1 MIFGNFFC
9 YIAGMKFTRDF
20 IKEQIELA
28 VSQNPGKRAISITL
42 QTAEPRRV
50 FIISYDAVSGQ
61 IMRML
66 ERVGRTTGSP
76 VDIKNILKATRAK
89 PAHR

>member
-28 VSQNPGKRAISITL
+28 VSQHPGKRAISVTL
-42 QTAEPRRV
+42 QTADPRRV

-61 IMRML
+61 IMGVL
-66 ERVGRTTGSP
+66 ERVGRTTGNP
-76 VDIKNILKATRAK
+76 VDMKTILETTRAQ

>member
-1 MIFGNFFC
+1 
-9 YIAGMKFTRDF
+9 MKFTRDF
-20 IKEQIELA
+20 IKAQIELA
-28 VSQNPGKRAISITL
+28 VSQNPGKRAISVTL

-61 IMRML
+61 ITGML